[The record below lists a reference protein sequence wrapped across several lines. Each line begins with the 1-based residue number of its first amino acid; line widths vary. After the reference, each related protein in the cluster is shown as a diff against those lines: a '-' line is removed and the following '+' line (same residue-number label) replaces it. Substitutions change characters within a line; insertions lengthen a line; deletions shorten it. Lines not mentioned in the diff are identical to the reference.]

1 MTGDETEY
9 LQPVV
14 GLQPTQHFKPLGSSW
29 AGSLLLFLVVSLV
42 IVELLYSFSF
52 VGLRYINR
60 YKELV
65 SIITIIVAA
74 Q

>member
-14 GLQPTQHFKPLGSSW
+14 GLQPTQHFKQLGSSW

-52 VGLRYINR
+52 VSYINR
-60 YKELV
+60 YKKIV
-65 SIITIIVAA
+65 SIIMIIVARGVF
-74 Q
+74 